1 MVHASSL
8 KECNCAVAATSAPML
23 VLSFLFEQKQSR
35 AYKPAVYF
43 SMYANNPNTS
53 FLKWLY
59 NLLNFIVISALTI
72 FRHYVNS
79 FDLMKYQYIVLISTN
94 LLLDTSHY
102 SYHKI

>member
-23 VLSFLFEQKQSR
+23 VLGFLFEQEQSR

-43 SMYANNPNTS
+43 SMYSNNPNTS

-59 NLLNFIVISALTI
+59 NLLNFIVISA
-72 FRHYVNS
+72 
-79 FDLMKYQYIVLISTN
+79 
-94 LLLDTSHY
+94 
-102 SYHKI
+102 

>member
-59 NLLNFIVISALTI
+59 NLLNFIVISA
-72 FRHYVNS
+72 
-79 FDLMKYQYIVLISTN
+79 
-94 LLLDTSHY
+94 
-102 SYHKI
+102 